1 MIRRFFLAAGLA
13 AALAMPAPTVS
24 AATVLT
30 GDRLDGV
37 PVIERLD
44 VSDAPLGQITR
55 YYFRVTNQASG
66 QGWYVPVLV
75 ARGAKPGKKLLLT
88 AAIHG
93 DELNGIDV
101 IHQLFAG
108 LDPARM
114 SGNVVAIPG
123 LNAPGLLNASRNF
136 TPSHGGGG
144 QNLNREM
151 PDVRSSEAPGD
162 SVGALYAGRLWSQLF
177 IGNADAAIDLHT
189 QSTGTVYPVYVFAET
204 AAARRMADLIRPD
217 VIKMDAGIKGSV
229 ENMLNAAGVPAV
241 TLELG
246 APLVFD
252 REMVRRGLR
261 GVRNVM
267 IDMGITPGSPD
278 LSGPEP
284 FLGNRSVDVT
294 ASRGGYARILV
305 ALGDRVKAGQPVA
318 TISDPFG
325 RIIARETAPM
335 DGQVTALATAPTRE
349 VGSMLVRILAWSD
362 EEVCKA
368 NSCTES

>member
-1 MIRRFFLAAGLA
+1 MIRRLFLAAGLA
-13 AALAMPAPTVS
+13 AALAMPAPSAS

-44 VSDAPLGQITR
+44 VSDAPVGQITR
-55 YYFRVTNQASG
+55 YYFRVLDQASG

-75 ARGAKPGKKLLLT
+75 ARGARPGKRLLLT

-114 SGNVVAIPG
+114 SGTVVAISG
-123 LNAPGLLNASRNF
+123 LNAPGILNASRNF
-136 TPSHGGGG
+136 TPGSGGGG

-151 PDVRSSEAPGD
+151 PDVRSSEPAGD

-284 FLGNRSVDVT
+284 FLGNRSLDVI

-325 RIIARETAPM
+325 RIIAKETAPM

-368 NSCTES
+368 NSCTGS

>member
-13 AALAMPAPTVS
+13 AALAVPAPTAT
-24 AATVLT
+24 AATILT

-114 SGNVVAIPG
+114 SGTVVAIPG

-144 QNLNREM
+144 LGKDIDRIDRACGLGMEVDGGVGIADEQLRPEAAGIEG
-151 PDVRSSEAPGD
+151 PDTVAGGLAAADIRHFA
-162 SVGALYAGRLWSQLF
+162 VQVLAAAAAAGRE
-177 IGNADAAIDLHT
+177 IAAGIED
-189 QSTGTVYPVYVFAET
+189 
-204 AAARRMADLIRPD
+204 ARRIEARDGHHGSRHPGRIEAGKQLVDDIDAIELIA
-217 VIKMDAGIKGSV
+217 MDGGGQQQPLAGFGPPGHQDRHI
-229 ENMLNAAGVPAV
+229 PA
-241 TLELG
+241 
-246 APLVFD
+246 
-252 REMVRRGLR
+252 
-261 GVRNVM
+261 
-267 IDMGITPGSPD
+267 
-278 LSGPEP
+278 LSG
-284 FLGNRSVDVT
+284 G
-294 ASRGGYARILV
+294 LV
-305 ALGDRVKAGQPVA
+305 EDAE
-318 TISDPFG
+318 
-325 RIIARETAPM
+325 IIAG
-335 DGQVTALATAPTRE
+335 DLADR
-349 VGSMLVRILAWSD
+349 RI
-362 EEVCKA
+362 
-368 NSCTES
+368 